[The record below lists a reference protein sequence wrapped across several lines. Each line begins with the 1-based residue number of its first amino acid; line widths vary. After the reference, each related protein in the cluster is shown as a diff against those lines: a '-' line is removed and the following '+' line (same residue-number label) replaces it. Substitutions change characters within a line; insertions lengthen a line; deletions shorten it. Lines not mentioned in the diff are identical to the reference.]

1 MRVAFIVMM
10 LIALLVVGYL
20 VIQNMD
26 SHTRGSD
33 SGQIEEVE
41 RAREAARQAKEKVDE
56 IRESVKQSD

>member
-1 MRVAFIVMM
+1 MRGAFIVTM

-20 VIQNMD
+20 VTRNMD